1 MLCSPAALLRI
12 ASIDPFCFP
21 EKAQASVRMEQ
32 GSPKGM
38 AHLSL
43 RVRGAPPQSL
53 LGRPEWLGTSPV
65 AISASIGALET
76 VEGSQISAA
85 AAARSEG
92 SNTLNVKA
100 IGSTL
105 RTGLGFNSGS
115 V

>member
-1 MLCSPAALLRI
+1 MSG
-12 ASIDPFCFP
+12 
-21 EKAQASVRMEQ
+21 MEQ
-32 GSPKGM
+32 GSPKGT

-43 RVRGAPPQSL
+43 RVRGTPPQSL

-76 VEGSQISAA
+76 VK

-100 IGSTL
+100 ISSTL
-105 RTGLGFNSGS
+105 RIGLGFNSRS